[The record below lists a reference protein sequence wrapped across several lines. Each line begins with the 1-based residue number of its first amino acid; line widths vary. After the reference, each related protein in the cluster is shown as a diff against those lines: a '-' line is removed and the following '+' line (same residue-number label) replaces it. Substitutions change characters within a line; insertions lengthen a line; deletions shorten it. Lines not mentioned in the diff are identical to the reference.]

1 MSLELKDGYP
11 VLLVDYGSGTLRIG
25 QKQIKI
31 SDGEPHR
38 IEIIWTKTVL
48 IILIKHYYLCVVNK
62 SVVIN
67 VFQSI
72 EMKVDSCNLPSCLS
86 LSPPIGL
93 NEYLNVNGPLQLGGS
108 FVDLK
113 AIAATR
119 NWTHKPISNGFNGCI
134 RNLTI
139 NGHLYNLG
147 APSLSLFADFSCTQG
162 TAVAVSFGIDA
173 SFLIAIF
180 VCLAVLLSELMLRN
194 TNLQHY

>member
-1 MSLELKDGYP
+1 
-11 VLLVDYGSGTLRIG
+11 
-25 QKQIKI
+25 
-31 SDGEPHR
+31 
-38 IEIIWTKTVL
+38 
-48 IILIKHYYLCVVNK
+48 
-62 SVVIN
+62 
-67 VFQSI
+67 
-72 EMKVDSCNLPSCLS
+72 MKVDSCNLPSCLS

-119 NWTHKPISNGFNGCI
+119 NWTHKPLSNGFNGCI
-134 RNLTI
+134 RNLTF

-147 APSLSLFADFSCTQG
+147 APSLSRNVDFSCTHG

-180 VCLAVLLSELMLRN
+180 VCLAVLLSKFFSNPCHAYRTSLVS
-194 TNLQHY
+194 HF